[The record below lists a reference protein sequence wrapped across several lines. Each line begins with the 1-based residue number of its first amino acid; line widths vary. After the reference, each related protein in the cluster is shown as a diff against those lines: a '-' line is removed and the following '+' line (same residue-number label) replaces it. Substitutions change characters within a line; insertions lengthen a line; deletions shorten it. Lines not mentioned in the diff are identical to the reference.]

1 LPTEPARKRPTRSRS
16 TQAAKEQTAPGTG
29 DAVRDVLVEAARTQ
43 LAAVTAATTFWAGW
57 AEQANA
63 YAKAV
68 SDELAKLDAENGDT
82 GETLGRISDLTRQYI
97 RDLTQ
102 LPTASVEHF
111 NGQLVKIGKRTPRPA
126 RAARVKS

>member
-1 LPTEPARKRPTRSRS
+1 VPTEPEPKKATRTRSTR
-16 TQAAKEQTAPGTG
+16 AKEQPAPGKS

-57 AEQANA
+57 AEQANV

-68 SDELAKLDAENGDT
+68 SDELSKLDAESGDT
-82 GETLGRISDLTRQYI
+82 SDALGRISDLTREYL

-102 LPTASVEHF
+102 LPTASVQHF
-111 NGQLVKIGKRTPRPA
+111 NGQLEKIGKRTPRPA

>member
-1 LPTEPARKRPTRSRS
+1 MPTEPDPKKTTRTRSTR
-16 TQAAKEQTAPGTG
+16 AKEQPAAGKN

-57 AEQANA
+57 AEQANT
-63 YAKAV
+63 YAQAV
-68 SDELAKLDAENGDT
+68 SGELAKLDAQNGDASDA
-82 GETLGRISDLTRQYI
+82 LGRISDLTRQYL

-102 LPTASVEHF
+102 LPTASVQHF
-111 NGQLVKIGKRTPRPA
+111 NGQLGMIGKRTPRPA

>member
-1 LPTEPARKRPTRSRS
+1 MPTEPERKRPTRSRS
-16 TQAAKEQTAPGTG
+16 TRAAKEQAAPGKG
-29 DAVRDVLVEAARTQ
+29 DAVREVLVEAARTQ

-82 GETLGRISDLTRQYI
+82 GDTLGRISDLTRQYL
-97 RDLTQ
+97 RDLGQ
-102 LPTASVEHF
+102 LPTASVQHF
-111 NGQLVKIGKRTPRPA
+111 NGQLEKIGKRTPRPT
-126 RAARVKS
+126 RAARIKS